1 MSDRDALHRFIID
14 DTGVRG
20 EVVRLDASWR
30 EVLNRADYPAAVRA
44 VLGEAM
50 AATALLAATIK
61 FDGRIILQA
70 SGDGPLH
77 LLVVQ
82 ANADGGLRALARWKD
97 EVPNAPL
104 AEIFGDARMTIT
116 VDTGRDGEQYQGVV
130 ELRGDSLGAAIGG
143 YFARSEQLPTRLWL
157 AADDQFAA
165 GLLLQRLPGAAC
177 DADVDADADAD
188 AGTVRITD
196 ADAWDRSC
204 VLADTVADDEL
215 LGLGA
220 EELLRRLFHQE
231 RLRLFEPEPLHFSCA
246 CSHERSAGLIR
257 QLGEIEAR
265 DILAEQGDISITC
278 EFCSARY
285 RFDAVDVARLFAD
298 GSSDAPHDTLH

>member
-1 MSDRDALHRFIID
+1 MADRDALHRFIID

-20 EVVRLDASWR
+20 EVVRLDVSWR

-50 AATALLAATIK
+50 AATALLAATVK
-61 FDGRIILQA
+61 FNGRIILQA

-82 ANADGGLRALARWKD
+82 ANADGGLRALARWQGD
-97 EVPNAPL
+97 VPSAPL
-104 AEIFGDARMTIT
+104 AEVFGDAQMTIT

-130 ELRGDSLGAAIGG
+130 ELCGDSLGAAIGG
-143 YFARSEQLPTRLWL
+143 YFAQSEQLPTRLWL

-165 GLLLQRLPGAAC
+165 GLLLQRLPEQGGVAGA
-177 DADVDADADAD
+177 DDKVADVDA
-188 AGTVRITD
+188 
-196 ADAWDRSC
+196 WQRSC
-204 VLADTVADDEL
+204 MLADTVGADEL

-220 EELLRRLFHQE
+220 EDLLRRLFHQE

-257 QLGEIEAR
+257 QLGEAEAR
-265 DILAEQGDISITC
+265 GILSDQGDISITC

-285 RFDAVDVARLFAD
+285 RFDAVDVERLFAD
-298 GSSDAPHDTLH
+298 GSSDGPHDTLH